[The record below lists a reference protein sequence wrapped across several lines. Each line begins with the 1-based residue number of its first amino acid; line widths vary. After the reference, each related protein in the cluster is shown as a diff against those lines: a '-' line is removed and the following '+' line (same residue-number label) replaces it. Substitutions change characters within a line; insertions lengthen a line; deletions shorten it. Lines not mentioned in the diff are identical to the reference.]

1 VGLVGCWVPLIFAD
15 RSGIFVTM
23 PIYDFQCRRCAHRF
37 EMLVKPNE
45 TPDCPVC
52 NAPKPER
59 MFPFTAAV
67 STVKTRERAM
77 IGASSKAQAEKKE
90 KDHAH
95 AEYLRKH
102 NEDHGG

>member
-1 VGLVGCWVPLIFAD
+1 
-15 RSGIFVTM
+15 M
-23 PIYDFQCRRCAHRF
+23 PIYDFRCRHCAHRF
-37 EMLVKPNE
+37 EMLVKPDE
-45 TPDCPVC
+45 TPGCPAC
-52 NAPKPER
+52 GKAGPER
-59 MFPFTAAV
+59 MFPFSAGV

-77 IGASSKAQAEKKE
+77 VGARRKAGAEKKE

>member
-1 VGLVGCWVPLIFAD
+1 
-15 RSGIFVTM
+15 M
-23 PIYDFQCRRCAHRF
+23 PIYDFRCRRCAHRF
-37 EMLVKPNE
+37 EMLVKPDE
-45 TPDCPVC
+45 TPDCPAC
-52 NAPKPER
+52 SASGPER
-59 MFPFTAAV
+59 MFPFSAAV

-77 IGASSKAQAEKKE
+77 AGARRRAGAEKKE